1 MKRDYHKTKNMKSYS
16 KLFLLFALFNGFAFC
31 ATKENFKKTFPQEI
45 TSISFEKWTGG
56 RRETGSGT
64 TISIEFKKPLQKNI
78 HLQKIYFQ
86 NQETEIVQENETKFR
101 ANFHSNALYREHHS
115 SDAVSKNFNLKDN
128 EAVIEYQNKNKT
140 YFYKC
145 SNIKEIPMI
154 MYE

>member
-1 MKRDYHKTKNMKSYS
+1 MKSYLKQFS
-16 KLFLLFALFNGFAFC
+16 LFALFNVFTFC
-31 ATKENFKKTFPQEI
+31 ATKQNLKATFPQEI
-45 TSISFEKWTGG
+45 VSISFEKWTGG

-64 TISIEFKKPLQKNI
+64 TISIEFKKPLSKTI
-78 HLQKIYFQ
+78 HLEKIYFQ
-86 NQETEIVQENETKFR
+86 GFETQIAQENETNFK
-101 ANFHSNALYREHHS
+101 ANFYLNAIYRNPNSSNF
-115 SDAVSKNFNLKDN
+115 DSKKFNLKQN

>member
-1 MKRDYHKTKNMKSYS
+1 MKTDFRKVKNMKKYIIRFFLVS
-16 KLFLLFALFNGFAFC
+16 LLFSFLFC

-45 TSISFEKWTGG
+45 ASISFEKWTGG

-64 TISIEFKKPLQKNI
+64 TISIEFKNPLQKNI
-78 HLQKIYFQ
+78 HLQKVYFQ

-101 ANFHSNALYREHHS
+101 ANVHSNALYREHHS
-115 SDAVSKNFNLKDN
+115 SDSDSKNFNLKDN

>member
-1 MKRDYHKTKNMKSYS
+1 MKSYS
-16 KLFLLFALFNGFAFC
+16 KQFLLFALFNVFTFC
-31 ATKENFKKTFPQEI
+31 ATKQNLKVTFPQEI
-45 TSISFEKWTGG
+45 ASISIEKWTGG

-86 NQETEIVQENETKFR
+86 NQETEIIQENETKYS
-101 ANFHSNALYREHHS
+101 ASFHSNALYRRHHS
-115 SDAVSKNFNLKDN
+115 SDAASKNFNLKEN
-128 EAVIEYQNKNKT
+128 EAVVEYQNHNKT